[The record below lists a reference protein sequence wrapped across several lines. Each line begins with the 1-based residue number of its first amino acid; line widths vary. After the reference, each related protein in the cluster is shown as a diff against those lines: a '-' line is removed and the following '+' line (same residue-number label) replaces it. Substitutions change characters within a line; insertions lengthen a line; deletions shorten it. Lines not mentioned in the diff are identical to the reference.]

1 MNPYPRP
8 KAHMCEL
15 KKEGAANERKLLA
28 WEYGA
33 VRPTSG
39 PKYCP
44 EEGEKCIN
52 LWKTK
57 E

>member
-33 VRPTSG
+33 ERPTSG

-44 EEGEKCIN
+44 PEGEKCKN
-52 LWKTK
+52 LW
-57 E
+57 